1 MKVAQL
7 ASFHFNI
14 LIRAE
19 VQMCWA
25 CQTAA
30 AAEKCHPDA
39 LIMELAFRD
48 LVWNH
53 ILVVVHFYC

>member
-7 ASFHFNI
+7 AFFHFNS

-25 CQTAA
+25 SQAAA
-30 AAEKCHPDA
+30 AAEKCCPGA
-39 LIMELAFRD
+39 LIMELAFS
-48 LVWNH
+48 VTE
-53 ILVVVHFYC
+53 I